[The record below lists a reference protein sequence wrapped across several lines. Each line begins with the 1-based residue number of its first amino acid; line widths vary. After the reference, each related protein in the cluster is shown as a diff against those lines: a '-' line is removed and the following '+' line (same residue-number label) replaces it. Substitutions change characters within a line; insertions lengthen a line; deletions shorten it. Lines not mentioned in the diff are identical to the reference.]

1 MRFAFVTDELPR
13 PGSAGH
19 LAFNHALISWLR
31 GLGHEVVILSVRARL
46 RMPVEKYDF
55 GPVAGRGMVAW
66 RGRVFAGSVGVLAG
80 TLSRLGVGM
89 LPASWGAALRRR
101 GRRGGYGVVDTV
113 LGSFVA
119 PEQID
124 WCAARIARLQPDAV
138 LVDTVFRAPVLGHP
152 AVAPLNSVIVA
163 HDVFY
168 LRHLALASAGYRV
181 HPPVF
186 SREMEA
192 RLLDLADAVAAIQ
205 PEEAGIIR
213 QMCPDSSVFA
223 APMPALPCPR
233 LPGTERLPDRLVF
246 VGSDSLPNL
255 DGLRWFFAEI
265 WPRLRT
271 WRGTLTLDLVG
282 TCGKALPSL
291 PEGVNRAGQVKNL
304 APFLHRASLAISPLR
319 TGSGLKIKMLDYA
332 RHGLTT
338 VATPAS
344 LQGFAQDENA
354 PFIAAGDAIAF
365 TNAVA
370 AQLRANRPGSAERRA
385 LDYVTRHYGVERSFA
400 GLAAALRLTTQD
412 RVGDGIER
420 SASS

>member
-1 MRFAFVTDELPR
+1 MRFVFVTDELPK

-46 RMPVEKYDF
+46 RLPVERYGF
-55 GPVAGRGMVAW
+55 GPVMGRGLVAW
-66 RGRVFAGSVGVLAG
+66 RGRVFVGSVGGLAG
-80 TLSRLGVGM
+80 VLGRLGVGL
-89 LPASWGAALRRR
+89 LPAGLAGAVKRR
-101 GRRGGYGVVDTV
+101 GRSAAYGVVDSV
-113 LGSFVA
+113 LGAFVGR
-119 PEQID
+119 EQIA
-124 WCAARIARLQPDAV
+124 WCAARIARLNVDAV
-138 LVDTVFRAPVLGHP
+138 LVDTVFRAPVLADAAFSG
-152 AVAPLNSVIVA
+152 LNSVIVA
-163 HDVFY
+163 HDVFHM
-168 LRHLALASAGYRV
+168 RHLALASAGYRA
-181 HPPVF
+181 HPAVF

-205 PEEAGIIR
+205 PDEAALI
-213 QMCPDSSVFA
+213 QKMVPEKLVVS

-233 LPGTERLPDRLVF
+233 VPGTERLADRLVF

-271 WRGTLTLDLVG
+271 WRGTLTLDLIG
-282 TCGKALPSL
+282 TCGKALPAL
-291 PEGVNRAGQVKNL
+291 PEGVNRVGQVKNL
-304 APFLHRASLAISPLR
+304 APFLHRASLAVSPLR

-344 LQGFAQDENA
+344 LQGFPADDEA

-370 AQLRANRPGSAERRA
+370 AQLRTNRPGTAERRA
-385 LDYVTRHYGVERSFA
+385 LDYVTRHYSVERSFS
-400 GLAAALRLTTQD
+400 GLATALKLPQPDTARK
-412 RVGDGIER
+412 VM
-420 SASS
+420 S

>member
-31 GLGHEVVILSVRARL
+31 GLGHDVVILSVRARL
-46 RMPVEKYDF
+46 RLPVERYGF
-55 GPVAGRGMVAW
+55 GPMVGRGLVSW
-66 RGRVFAGSVGVLAG
+66 RGRVFAGSLGGLAGVLG
-80 TLSRLGVGM
+80 RLGVGL
-89 LPASWGAALRRR
+89 LPAGLAGAVRRR
-101 GRRGGYGVVDTV
+101 GRRAAYGVVDSV
-113 LGSFVA
+113 LGAFVS
-119 PEQID
+119 PEQIE
-124 WCAARIARLQPDAV
+124 WCAARLARLKPDAV
-138 LVDTVFRAPVLGHP
+138 LVDTVFRAPILSH
-152 AVAPLNSVIVA
+152 ALVAEFSSVIVA
-163 HDVFY
+163 HDVFFM
-168 LRHLALASAGYRV
+168 RHLALVSAGYRV
-181 HPPVF
+181 HPAVL

-192 RLLDLADAVAAIQ
+192 RLLDLASAVAAIQ
-205 PEEAGIIR
+205 PEEAALIQR
-213 QMCPDSSVFA
+213 MCPDKPVFS

-233 LPGTERLPDRLVF
+233 VPGTERLTDRLVF

-282 TCGKALPSL
+282 TCGKALPAL
-291 PEGVNRAGQVKNL
+291 PEGVNRVGQVKNL
-304 APFLHRASLAISPLR
+304 APFMHRASLAISPLR

-338 VATPAS
+338 VATPTS
-344 LQGFAQDENA
+344 LQGFAADDEA

-370 AQLRANRPGSAERRA
+370 SQLRSNRPGSAERRA

-400 GLAAALRLTTQD
+400 GLATALKLPHVDTARKVL
-412 RVGDGIER
+412 
-420 SASS
+420 S